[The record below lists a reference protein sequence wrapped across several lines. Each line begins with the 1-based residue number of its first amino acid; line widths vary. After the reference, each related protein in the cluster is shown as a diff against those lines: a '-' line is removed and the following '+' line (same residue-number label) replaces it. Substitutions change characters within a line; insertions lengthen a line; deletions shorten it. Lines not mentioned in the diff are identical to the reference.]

1 VSPKTRFAVEGLVL
15 AAVLYSVLRWLTVS
29 WPDAWWLGYATAA
42 VAVMLA
48 AQGVSWTRKLLFAG
62 TTAVLSVLLFEAV
75 SRTFLMSAADVLRDS
90 GVVGASHLLI
100 LAFVVVQLLFLG
112 APLAALALFVGG
124 QPSVLWTTP
133 ETQRD
138 DLPGEQTEDEA

>member
-48 AQGVSWTRKLLFAG
+48 AQGVSWTRKMLFAG
-62 TTAVLSVLLFEAV
+62 GTAALSVLLFAAV
-75 SRTFLMSAADVLRDS
+75 SRTFLLSAADVLRNS
-90 GVVGASHLLI
+90 GVVGASHVLI

-112 APLAALALFVGG
+112 MPLAALALFAGG
-124 QPSVLWTTP
+124 QPTVLWTAP
-133 ETQRD
+133 ETPRD
-138 DLPGEQTEDEA
+138 EPLGEQTEDEA